1 VLPPSFS
8 YAGDVAV
15 RESSVDSER
24 RCENNYTVPVER
36 HDRIIWLSDDEYVI
50 A

>member
-1 VLPPSFS
+1 MFPASFS
-8 YAGDVAV
+8 CRGDIAV

-36 HDRIIWLSDDEYVI
+36 HDRIIWLGDGDYI
-50 A
+50 ID